1 MRQLF
6 KKLFSSLL
14 VLALILSTFL
24 PVFSKSVKAE
34 NAFATD
40 LFISEYIEGT
50 SFNKAIEIY
59 NGTGQTVDLSH
70 YKVELYSN
78 GSSTAS
84 QTLSLTGTLE
94 NGEVYVLAHN
104 SDKTSTDISNKADIK
119 NGTVIN
125 FNGDDAFA
133 LKKNDQLIDV
143 IGTIGVRENF
153 ATDKT
158 LVRNPNIHS
167 GTTTY
172 TPDQWTTYN
181 SDTLTYL
188 GSHTIDGTA
197 PTDPGDGDT
206 TDPEQPETGVLSIA
220 DAKQKT
226 NQTVTIEGIVTADNS
241 AIGGGK
247 LSTFIQD
254 ETAGI
259 NIYASNAASFIELTE
274 GKKVRVTGSIT
285 QYRGL
290 AEIVPTSIVLIEE
303 NSTVP
308 TAQSI
313 SLADLQDATI
323 SEPLEGKLVK
333 VSGYVQSIPSS
344 PAGGGYN
351 VSLVDENYHSTTL
364 RVMEEVGIENIEKGK
379 WYEITAILSQYDSYQ
394 LIPRKQ
400 GDFTLLATQPEPP
413 TAAGEYSAVVE
424 SVVDGDTIHIT
435 NPVLGSTKVR
445 YVNMDTPETYH
456 KVVTEADQNQL
467 DFGNAAKAY
476 MNTLLKAGDEI
487 ILKIGEEPTDAYGR
501 LLAQVIR
508 KSDNMNTN
516 LEMVRKGYASS
527 YFIWPVGSEE
537 DYNAFQAAVKAAK
550 DEGLGIWNPENLLME
565 LPFEFRAREQG
576 KGLLRYVGNSDNK
589 EYVSPENWADVPV
602 EKRIFFASTEE
613 AEANGY
619 TAATDSEP
627 NENVKVQLLGVN
639 DLHGKI
645 DITGT
650 NEGVNVGRA
659 DYLAAYLRQREA
671 TNPNTLIV
679 HPGDMVGGSSPVSA
693 LLQDEPTVEIMESIG
708 FDVGTVGNHEF
719 DEGVSEML
727 RLINGGEHPNGTAN
741 YDGIDFPMIAANVS
755 YKDTHELVLPPYA
768 IEEVEGEKIG
778 FIGVATT
785 DTPNMIIAN
794 GNENVEFT
802 DEVEAINKYVPEL
815 QEQGVEAI
823 VVLSHVPGNQSGD
836 DRATG
841 DIANIANNVND
852 AVDVI
857 FAAHNHVKLNAV
869 VDNKLIVQA
878 WEYGKAFVDVDL
890 EIDPTTGDII
900 KKSAEI
906 VDVVQSNIEPDAEVS
921 AILEK
926 YLNQVGPKLNEV
938 IGQAA
943 TELTGGYAAKGEIG
957 DNALGNLIAD
967 GMAYS
972 MNSDFALMNGGGIR
986 DDLNSG
992 DITWNELFNIQPF
1005 GNTLV
1010 KLEVTGDDL
1019 RQIINSQFSS
1029 YGPDVSISGFRYTW
1043 DSSLGKYGQVVD
1055 LFLPNG
1061 ERINPDETYTVTVNN
1076 YMYPHTNDKYLLA
1089 ALGENPVQG
1098 PEDLQATVD
1107 FVKSFNGQPI
1117 SYAAEG
1123 RISEV
1128 VAPTDTT
1135 APVTEIQ
1142 IPEANFTDGSF
1153 LEEVTVELSA
1163 TDSESEVKSIEYNLD
1178 DSEWVPYVEAITLE
1192 AGEHKLSYR
1201 SIDSADNVEETK
1213 VTEILVQAATID
1225 HTKKLVQASDAK
1237 KGVKVSILAQLEI
1250 AERNLERKRENKFS
1264 FLSWL
1269 FDYQAY
1275 DALKRLNDR
1284 IENYPDKLMS
1294 EDDRKDITTMLTYIV
1309 EHKAE

>member
-1 MRQLF
+1 MKSQSV
-6 KKLFSSLL
+6 KKMFSSLL

-24 PVFSKSVKAE
+24 PMFSKSVRAE
-34 NAFATD
+34 SVVATD
-40 LFISEYIEGT
+40 LFISEYIEGG
-50 SFNKAIEIY
+50 SYNKAIEIY
-59 NGTGQTVDLSH
+59 NGTGQTVDLSQ

-78 GSSTAS
+78 GSATAS
-84 QTLSLTGTLE
+84 QSLSLTGTLE
-94 NGEVYVLAHN
+94 NGEVYILAHSSAS
-104 SDKTSTDISNKADIK
+104 SDILTKADIK
-119 NGTVIN
+119 NGSLIN
-125 FNGDDAFA
+125 FSGDDAFA
-133 LKKNDQLIDV
+133 LKKADQLIDV
-143 IGTIGVRENF
+143 IGTIGVQQDF
-153 ATDKT
+153 AKDTT
-158 LVRNPNIHS
+158 LVRNPTINS
-167 GTTTY
+167 GSTTY
-172 TPDQWTTYN
+172 TTVQWTTYAR
-181 SDTLTYL
+181 DTFTYL
-188 GSHTIDGTA
+188 GSHTMDGTA
-197 PTDPGDGDT
+197 STNPDDGGT
-206 TDPEQPETGVLSIA
+206 TEPEEPETGVLSIIE
-220 DAKQKT
+220 AKHKT
-226 NQTVTIEGIVTADNS
+226 NQTVTIEGTVTANNS

-247 LSTFIQD
+247 LSTFVQD

-259 NIYASNAASFIELTE
+259 NIYASTAASFIELTE
-274 GKKVRVTGSIT
+274 GKKVRVTGSIIE
-285 QYRGL
+285 YKGL
-290 AEIVPTSIVLIEE
+290 TEITPTSIELIEE
-303 NSTVP
+303 NSPVP
-308 TAQSI
+308 SAQSI
-313 SLADLQDATI
+313 TLADLQDASI
-323 SEPLEGKLVK
+323 AEPLEGSLVK
-333 VSGYVQSIPSS
+333 VSGYVQSIPST

-364 RVMEEVGIENIEKGK
+364 RVMEEVGIENIEEGK
-379 WYEITAILSQYDSYQ
+379 WYEITAILSQYNSYQ
-394 LIPRKQ
+394 LLPRKQ
-400 GDFTLLATQPEPP
+400 GDFTLSATQPEAP
-413 TAAGEYSAVVE
+413 TAAGEYSAVVK
-424 SVVDGDTIHIT
+424 SVVDGDTIHLT
-435 NPVLGSTKVR
+435 SPVLGSTTVR

-456 KVVTEADQNQL
+456 QVVTEADQNQL
-467 DFGNAAKAY
+467 DFGNAAKEY

-487 ILKIGEEPTDAYGR
+487 TLKIGDEPTDAYGR

-508 KSDNMNTN
+508 KSDNLNTN
-516 LEMVRKGYASS
+516 LEMVRQGYATS

-550 DEGLGIWNPENLLME
+550 DEGLGIWNPANPLME
-565 LPFEFRAREQG
+565 LPFVFRAREQG
-576 KGLLRYVGNSDNK
+576 KGLLRYVGNSDTK
-589 EYVSPENWADVPV
+589 QYVTPENWAAVPV
-602 EKRIFFASTEE
+602 EKRIFFVSPEE

-619 TAATDSEP
+619 SATTDSET
-627 NENVKVQLLGVN
+627 NENVSVQLLSVN

-645 DITGT
+645 DVTGT
-650 NEGVNVGRA
+650 LNGVNYGRA

-671 TNPNTLIV
+671 MNPNTLIV

-727 RLINGGEHPNGTAN
+727 RLINGGEHPNGTAD
-741 YDGIDFPMIAANVS
+741 YDGIHFPMVAANVS
-755 YKDTHELVLPPYA
+755 YKDTHELILPPYT

-815 QEQGVEAI
+815 QDQGVEAI
-823 VVLSHVPGNQSGD
+823 VILSHVPGNQSGD
-836 DRATG
+836 SATG
-841 DIANIANNVND
+841 DIAYMANHIND

-890 EIDPTTGDII
+890 EIDPTTGDVI

-906 VDVVQSNIEPDAEVS
+906 VDVIQGNIEPDPEVS

-926 YLNQVGPKLNEV
+926 YLDQVGPKLNEV
-938 IGQAA
+938 IGYAA
-943 TELTGGYAAKGEIG
+943 TELYGGYTSKGEIG

-967 GMAYS
+967 GMAYA
-972 MNSDFALMNGGGIR
+972 MDSDFALMNGGGIR

-1010 KLEVTGDDL
+1010 KLEITGEDL
-1019 RQIINSQFSS
+1019 RQMINAQFSS

-1061 ERINPDETYTVTVNN
+1061 EKITPNETYTVTVNN
-1076 YMYPHTNDKYLLA
+1076 YMYPHSSDKYLLA

-1107 FVKSFNGQPI
+1107 FVRSFNEQAI

-1135 APVTEIQ
+1135 APVTELQ
-1142 IPEANFTDGSF
+1142 IPEADFTDGSF
-1153 LEEVTVELSA
+1153 LEEVTIELSA
-1163 TDSESEVKSIEYNLD
+1163 TDEESEVETIEYSLND
-1178 DSEWVPYVEAITLE
+1178 TEWIPYVEAITLE

-1201 SIDSADNVEETK
+1201 STDSVGNVEETK
-1213 VTEILVQAATID
+1213 VTEILVRAATID
-1225 HTKKLVQASDAK
+1225 NAKKLVLDSDVK
-1237 KGVKVSILAQLEI
+1237 KGIKASILAQLEI
-1250 AERNLERKRENKFS
+1250 AERSLERKKENKLS
-1264 FLSWL
+1264 FLSSL
-1269 FDYQAY
+1269 FDDQAY
-1275 DALKRLNDR
+1275 NTLKRLRNR
-1284 IENYPDKLMS
+1284 VEQYPDKLIGK
-1294 EDDRKDITTMLTYIV
+1294 DDRSDISTMLTYIID
-1309 EHKAE
+1309 HKTE